1 MQTADTLRLLLMYVV
16 LPLWLAAGFADYL
29 CHRAS
34 RIAETSGWKESLL
47 HLLQFAELAVPVLA
61 ALFLEINAAVIL
73 IMIVALVVHE
83 LTAIW
88 DVRYATATRTV
99 TPTEQHVHGV
109 LEMLPLTALLMV
121 IAIYWDQFISLFGFA
136 PAQFELRLKPVGL
149 NPWYIAC
156 MLAITLLFEVLPYFE
171 EFARGLRRQPPGGA
185 PRKDARA

>member
-29 CHRAS
+29 CHRAA

-47 HLLQFAELAVPVLA
+47 HLLQFAELALPVLA

-73 IMIVALVVHE
+73 IMIVALVLHE

-88 DVRYATATRTV
+88 DVSYATATRTV
-99 TPTEQHVHGV
+99 TPTEQHVHSV

-121 IAIYWDQFISLFGFA
+121 IAIYWDQFVSLFGFA
-136 PAQFELRLKPVGL
+136 PAHFELRLKSVGL
-149 NPWYIAC
+149 DPWYVGGI
-156 MLAITLLFEVLPYFE
+156 LAVTLLFEVLPYLE
-171 EFARGLRRQPPGGA
+171 ELVRGLRRQPPGGH
-185 PRKDARA
+185 ART